1 MGFHMAGHLSAKGSE
16 VYVYNRT
23 KAKSIKWLK
32 TFKGRALGSLDKL
45 DVNFDGVFLCL
56 KNDSAIQEVLF
67 KSNLIDYLKIN
78 SFIVDHSTTSL
89 ALVNKII
96 SHKKIVSKNIS
107 FFDAPVSGGESGA
120 INGKLSIMMG
130 GGKKNKIRVRRLV
143 SSYAISVVHI
153 GANGH
158 GQIAKMINQIC
169 ITGVIQSLAE
179 ALSFGRAKQVDMTR
193 VMEAIS
199 NGAAQSWQ
207 MDNRS
212 ISMVKRSFDFGFA
225 LDLMIK
231 DLNIVIDEASKE
243 RINLEVTDL
252 IKKKYQTLSKSGY
265 GDEDTSALIRLF
277 D

>member
-32 TFKGRALGSLDKL
+32 TFKGRALDSLNKL
-45 DVNFDGVFLCL
+45 DVNLDGVFLCL

-179 ALSFGRAKQVDMTR
+179 ALSFGRAKQVDMSR

>member
-32 TFKGRALGSLDKL
+32 TFKGRALGSLDKS
-45 DVNFDGVFLCL
+45 DVSFDGVFLCL

-179 ALSFGRAKQVDMTR
+179 ALSFGRAKQVDMSR

-252 IKKKYQTLSKSGY
+252 IKKKYQALSKSGY

>member
-1 MGFHMAGHLSAKGSE
+1 MGFHMAGHLSAKGYE

-32 TFKGRALGSLDKL
+32 TFKGRALDSLNKL

-67 KSNLIDYLKIN
+67 KSNLIDCLKIN

-89 ALVNKII
+89 ALVNEVI
-96 SHKKIVSKNIS
+96 SHKKLVSKSIS

-169 ITGVIQSLAE
+169 ITGIIQSLAE
-179 ALSFGRAKQVDMTR
+179 ALSFGRAKQVDMSR

-212 ISMVKRSFDFGFA
+212 ISMVKGSFDFGFA

-252 IKKKYQTLSKSGY
+252 IKK
-265 GDEDTSALIRLF
+265 
-277 D
+277 

>member
-1 MGFHMAGHLSAKGSE
+1 MGFHMAGHLSAKGYDI
-16 VYVYNRT
+16 YVYNRT

-32 TFKGRALGSLDKL
+32 TFKGRAFNSLNKL
-45 DVNFDGVFLCL
+45 DVNLDGVFLCL

-89 ALVNKII
+89 ALVNEVI
-96 SHKKIVSKNIS
+96 SHKKLVSKSIS

-143 SSYAISVVHI
+143 SSYAKSVVHI

-169 ITGVIQSLAE
+169 ITGIIQSLAE
-179 ALSFGRAKQVDMTR
+179 ALSFGRAKQVDMSR

-207 MDNRS
+207 MDNRL

-252 IKKKYQTLSKSGY
+252 IKKKYLTLSKLGY
-265 GDEDTSALIRLF
+265 GNDDTSALIRLF

>member
-1 MGFHMAGHLSAKGSE
+1 MGFHMAGHLSANGFE

-23 KAKSIKWLK
+23 KAKSMKWLK
-32 TFKGRALGSLDKL
+32 TYKGRVLNSLNKL
-45 DVNFDGVFLCL
+45 NVNFDGVFLCL
-56 KNDSAIQEVLF
+56 KNDKAIQEVLF
-67 KSNLIDYLKIN
+67 KSSLIDYLKID

-89 ALVNKII
+89 ALVNEVI
-96 SHKKIVSKNIS
+96 SNKKLISKGIS

-130 GGKKNKIRVRRLV
+130 GGNKNKIRVKRLV
-143 SSYAISVVHI
+143 GSYAISVVHI
-153 GANGH
+153 GASGH

-169 ITGVIQSLAE
+169 ITGIIQSLAE
-179 ALSFGRAKQVDMTR
+179 ALSFGLVKQVDMNR
-193 VMEAIS
+193 VMQAIS

-212 ISMVKRSFDFGFA
+212 MSMIKGSFNFGFA

-243 RINLEVTDL
+243 RINLEVTNL
-252 IKKKYQTLSKSGY
+252 IKKKYLTLSKLGY
-265 GDEDTSALIRLF
+265 GDDDTSALIRLF

>member
-32 TFKGRALGSLDKL
+32 TFKGRALGSLDKS

-179 ALSFGRAKQVDMTR
+179 ALSFGRAKQVDMSR

>member
-32 TFKGRALGSLDKL
+32 TFKGRALGSLDKS
-45 DVNFDGVFLCL
+45 DVSFDGVFLCL

-67 KSNLIDYLKIN
+67 KSNLIDCLKIN

-179 ALSFGRAKQVDMTR
+179 ALSFGRAKQVDMSR

-252 IKKKYQTLSKSGY
+252 IKKKYQALSKSGY

>member
-1 MGFHMAGHLSAKGSE
+1 MGFHMAGHLSAKGYD

-32 TFKGRALGSLDKL
+32 TFKGRALNSLNKL
-45 DVNFDGVFLCL
+45 DINFDGVFLCL
-56 KNDSAIQEVLF
+56 KNDSAIKEVLF

-89 ALVNKII
+89 ALVNEVI
-96 SHKKIVSKNIS
+96 SHKKLVSKSIS

-143 SSYAISVVHI
+143 SSYAISVIHI

-169 ITGVIQSLAE
+169 ITGIIQSLAE
-179 ALSFGRAKQVDMTR
+179 ALSFGRAKQVDMSR

-212 ISMVKRSFDFGFA
+212 ISMVKGSFNFGFA

-252 IKKKYQTLSKSGY
+252 IKQKYQTLSTLGY
-265 GDEDTSALIRLF
+265 GNDDTSALIRLF

>member
-32 TFKGRALGSLDKL
+32 TFKGRALGSLDKS
-45 DVNFDGVFLCL
+45 DVSFDGVFLCL

-179 ALSFGRAKQVDMTR
+179 ALSFGRAKQVDMSR

>member
-1 MGFHMAGHLSAKGSE
+1 MGFHMAGHLSAKGYE

-32 TFKGRALGSLDKL
+32 TFKGRALDSLNKL

-67 KSNLIDYLKIN
+67 KSNLIDCLKIN

-89 ALVNKII
+89 ALVNEVI
-96 SHKKIVSKNIS
+96 SHKKLVSKSIS

-158 GQIAKMINQIC
+158 KRQNQH
-169 ITGVIQSLAE
+169 TDPYS
-179 ALSFGRAKQVDMTR
+179 DTR
-193 VMEAIS
+193 P
-199 NGAAQSWQ
+199 
-207 MDNRS
+207 
-212 ISMVKRSFDFGFA
+212 
-225 LDLMIK
+225 
-231 DLNIVIDEASKE
+231 
-243 RINLEVTDL
+243 
-252 IKKKYQTLSKSGY
+252 Y
-265 GDEDTSALIRLF
+265 
-277 D
+277 